1 MAPILFQV
9 DSHSCNIL
17 ASMQNPSLLMQCHD
31 AAHSSDAGACHPAC
45 MPWITWQ
52 PCNAQAHGES
62 TIVEELF
69 PEGHHDEILGPA
81 TEGAAA
87 SALEVL
93 AGKVWQQLEGRLAAW
108 VQETFTA
115 CAAVSTKLALK
126 HDDMTSDS
134 KESQAAGQADI
145 CPHIE
150 HALPVKALEAK
161 LTASNVMV
169 QILQAV
175 DAGFIKGPMS
185 TKVCQDAL
193 HSLISHEIVLMDCSP
208 SYIY

>member
-1 MAPILFQV
+1 M
-9 DSHSCNIL
+9 
-17 ASMQNPSLLMQCHD
+17 
-31 AAHSSDAGACHPAC
+31 
-45 MPWITWQ
+45 
-52 PCNAQAHGES
+52 
-62 TIVEELF
+62 EELF

-145 CPHIE
+145 CPHIK
-150 HALPVKALEAK
+150 HALPVKAVEAK
-161 LTASNVMV
+161 LTANNVMV

-175 DAGFIKGPMS
+175 DTGFS
-185 TKVCQDAL
+185 
-193 HSLISHEIVLMDCSP
+193 
-208 SYIY
+208 